1 MSGIYM
7 EANTVN
13 VKSFERK
20 EERSGTERSTEGTN
34 FSLETSFL
42 YFVNDNFKT
51 FLWDLQPGLQ
61 QNGI

>member
-51 FLWDLQPGLQ
+51 FL
-61 QNGI
+61 